1 MALFMWVGRYRRPG
15 VIVATSLIGSLA
27 FMFMFMKIVYVS
39 LPLGVIKAQDISK
52 VPK

>member
-1 MALFMWVGRYRRPG
+1 MARK
-15 VIVATSLIGSLA
+15 VASEAKVT
-27 FMFMFMKIVYVS
+27 